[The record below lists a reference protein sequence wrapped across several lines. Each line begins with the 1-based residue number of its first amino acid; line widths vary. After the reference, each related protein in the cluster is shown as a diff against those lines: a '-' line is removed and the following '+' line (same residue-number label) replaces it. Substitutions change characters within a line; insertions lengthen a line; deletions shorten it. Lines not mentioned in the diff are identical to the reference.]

1 MSQAAKEAYI
11 GTDTMVQIG
20 NGKPSIALRWGRG
33 DVVLA
38 WGWGGWGCIPT
49 VNY

>member
-11 GTDTMVQIG
+11 GTDAMVQVG

-33 DVVLA
+33 DVGLA
-38 WGWGGWGCIPT
+38 VGLGWVG
-49 VNY
+49 